1 MKGVSIVLKKTGRLI
16 CPVQALVDYLL
27 VRPNREGALFLQEDG
42 SKDQIK
48 EAVRTALLQTGLSP
62 DLFAGH
68 SFRIGAAT
76 TAAAAGV
83 PAHIIKFMERWSSDA
98 YLLYVRAD
106 TDRQCLVWLPHCL
119 SASHANL
126 LTQSSYPHSLNALPL
141 SLSTNL
147 SNLSCI
153 IVSHLAL
160 YIYTILVCVFH
171 IML

>member
-1 MKGVSIVLKKTGRLI
+1 MLKKTGRLI

-42 SKDQIK
+42 SPFTKDQMIK
-48 EAVRTALLQTGLSP
+48 AVRTALLQAGLSP

-83 PAHIIKFMERWSSDA
+83 PAHIIKFMGRWSSDA

-106 TDRQCLVWLPHCL
+106 TDPQV
-119 SASHANL
+119 SGMASTLAECF
-126 LTQSSYPHSLNALPL
+126 
-141 SLSTNL
+141 
-147 SNLSCI
+147 SC
-153 IVSHLAL
+153 
-160 YIYTILVCVFH
+160 
-171 IML
+171 